1 MKKITQLIVK
11 KTIPNYNDTENQ
23 DVRYG
28 YGALEGWVSIIGNLI
43 LCVAKLFAGIY
54 INSAALITD
63 AIHTLSDSLSSV
75 VIIFGF
81 AMAKKPS
88 DKEHPF
94 GHGRMESVAALII
107 AILLCV
113 AGIELLKFSI
123 DRMQNPTVSGTSLYV
138 ILFVLSTIVAKEI
151 MARFSYEL
159 GDMID
164 SKALKADALH
174 HRTDAVT
181 TLLVIVALVGSRF
194 GYPNLDGI
202 MGIIVSIIIC
212 YSAFIIAKDAIS
224 PLIGEA
230 PSQELLDQIKSVVH
244 GREDVIGVHDII
256 CHFYGHV
263 RIISLHLEVS
273 SEESAL
279 ALHTLAESVEK
290 EIASRTNSLV
300 IVHIDPIN
308 SNHPQYNAIH
318 KTVKSIVD
326 RDDRIH
332 SFHDMRIIGEDGGS
346 TPNVMFDVV
355 LNPEFHEENGP
366 EIAASIKREMVKKFP
381 LIKVTIK
388 IDPLYSY
395 NPQS

>member
-11 KTIPNYNDTENQ
+11 QTIPNYNDTDNRE
-23 DVRYG
+23 VRYA
-28 YGALEGWVSIIGNLI
+28 YGLLEGWVSIIGNIL
-43 LCVAKLFAGIY
+43 LCVSKLFAGIY

-63 AIHTLSDSLSSV
+63 AIHTLSDSLSSA

-94 GHGRMESVAALII
+94 GHGRMESVAALVI

-123 DRMQNPTVSGTSLYV
+123 DRIQHPTVSGTSLYV
-138 ILFVLSTIVAKEI
+138 ILFVFSTIVAKEI

-159 GDMID
+159 GHMID

-174 HRTDAVT
+174 HRTDAIT

-202 MGIIVSIIIC
+202 MGIIVSVIIC
-212 YSAFIIAKDAIS
+212 YSAFIIAKDAVS
-224 PLIGEA
+224 PLLGEA
-230 PSQELLDQIKSVVH
+230 PSQELLDQIKSIV
-244 GREDVIGVHDII
+244 RNRSDVIGVHDII
-256 CHFYGHV
+256 CHLYGHV

-279 ALHTLAESVEK
+279 TLHTLAENVEK
-290 EIASRTNSLV
+290 DIAAQTNSLV

-308 SNHPQYNAIH
+308 NNHPQYNAIH
-318 KTVKSIVD
+318 NTIKSIVD
-326 RDDRIH
+326 RDERIH
-332 SFHDMRIIGEDGGS
+332 SFHDMRIIGEGRGD

-355 LNPEFHEENGP
+355 LSPEFHEENGP
-366 EIAASIKREMVKKFP
+366 EIAASIKREIVKEFP

-388 IDPLYSY
+388 IDPPYSY